1 MAKPNQALKQ
11 TRLAD
16 VLIVGGGIIGAACAR
31 EFASQGLSVAVIEPG
46 PLGGGAT
53 GASMGHL
60 LVVDAEGQDGD
71 AGANAEFALT
81 RRGTELWREWLDAS
95 EAHPRMAEHSR
106 CGTLWIAADAEEL
119 ALAQRKQQWLQA
131 RGLRAELL
139 DPQALARAEP
149 LLRPGL
155 AGALR
160 VPDDARLYPPKV
172 VAAWLQEARAEI
184 IQGQVQSFGRAGE
197 VILQDGRRLWGALT
211 VLSAGLASQRW
222 LPPGTLI
229 AKKGQLAITQRYPGL
244 IQHQL
249 VELGYLK
256 NAHLLDQDTVSF
268 NVQPRPGGQVL
279 IGSSRQIGKTDAVL
293 DLPLLRQM
301 LAHACDY
308 LPQLAQMSLLRSWT
322 GVRPASRDGQPLIG
336 AHPSLS
342 RVWLATGH
350 EGLGLTTALATAEL
364 LAQQSLQ
371 QPCTLAPKAWSPQ
384 RFNSLSPKP

>member
-1 MAKPNQALKQ
+1 MRAQ
-11 TRLAD
+11 RRAD
-16 VLIVGGGIIGAACAR
+16 VLIVGGGIVGAACAR
-31 EFASQGLSVAVIEPG
+31 EFARQGLSVAVIEPG

-81 RRGTELWREWLDAS
+81 RRGSELWREWLAAA
-95 EAHPRMAEHSR
+95 EAHPRLAEHER

-172 VAAWLQEARAEI
+172 VAAWLQEAGAEI
-184 IQGQVQSFGRAGE
+184 IQSQVQGFGRAGE

-211 VLSAGLASQRW
+211 VLGAGLASQAW

-249 VELGYLK
+249 VELGYIK
-256 NAHLLDQDTVSF
+256 KAHLLDRDTVSF
-268 NVQPRPGGQVL
+268 NVQPRPGGQLL
-279 IGSSRQIGKTDAVL
+279 IGSSRQIGQTDAAI

-301 LAHACDY
+301 LAHACGY

-322 GVRPASRDGQPLIG
+322 GLRPASRDGLPLIG
-336 AHPSLS
+336 AHPSLP

-350 EGLGLTTALATAEL
+350 EGLGISTALATAEL
-364 LAQQSLQ
+364 LVQLSLQ
-371 QPCTLAPKAWSPQ
+371 QPCTLAPEAWSP
-384 RFNSLSPKP
+384 RRLSLSIKT